1 MNYKYCIAGKND
13 IAVNAVEYLIN
24 TLKISK
30 NEITVVINANDN
42 GIDSWQKSLKKFALN
57 NNIKTSTLPE
67 IYSIENILFISLEF
81 DKIIKTKLF
90 KSERLFNIHFSNLP
104 KYKGMFTSVLPILNV
119 ETIAGVTL
127 HKIDDGID
135 TCDIIKQKLFK
146 IDVKDTAR
154 DLYFKYLKNGF
165 SLFKNTIKNL
175 ISNDYK
181 STPQTNINSS
191 YYSQK

>member
-90 KSERLFNIHFSNLP
+90 KSERYI
-104 KYKGMFTSVLPILNV
+104 
-119 ETIAGVTL
+119 
-127 HKIDDGID
+127 
-135 TCDIIKQKLFK
+135 
-146 IDVKDTAR
+146 
-154 DLYFKYLKNGF
+154 
-165 SLFKNTIKNL
+165 
-175 ISNDYK
+175 
-181 STPQTNINSS
+181 
-191 YYSQK
+191 